1 MNTSKRKVLQ
11 QLAAAAAARVGARA
25 ETMMSRF
32 FRVNAY
38 ALREYSGWQRA
49 MCALVATT
57 MFIGPITVTVEQSR
71 DAAGTLGAGNRRMD
85 DDTWRR
91 VLDLASLRVRF
102 SMQIA
107 AAAPIT
113 DPTAPITFQP
123 AITQSTGAGG
133 GVPVVNITAPN
144 AAGISLNQYQ
154 RFNIDPVGL
163 ILNNSLMSG
172 TSLTG
177 GDVQANPNLNGRAA
191 SVIVNQVTSTGS
203 GYASL
208 LNGPLEV
215 FGAPATVIIANPNG
229 ITTRG
234 AGFTN
239 TIGVTLS
246 TGAPQF
252 LNGVGGTPTDY
263 ANAKAIGYNVTG
275 GHLQIEGNAGV
286 NGPGAGI
293 EGTVGTIDLIGE
305 TIGINAPLYAGTRIN
320 AIAGRQFVTPSAA
333 DATGT
338 TYGTT
343 SNGAINSAAAINAAN
358 GGANRSLAIDA
369 TAFGAMTAGQIQVIS
384 TAAGMGVRTDAQ
396 LAANAGDL
404 TLSANGDV
412 SIAGTAAQHQAT
424 VQGAG
429 NVSMTG
435 THIGVGGYTI
445 NANGDVTSAGAIQSG
460 GKLAVSAGGNVN
472 VANAQANSD
481 IAIAGGGA
489 NVTLGD
495 VQTGGTLSVAA
506 RGGAGGDVTL
516 NGAVLAT
523 GGTSLGA
530 SRDVRINNRLDSQTI
545 DVTAQR
551 NIGIAG
557 PVSATGHLTLI
568 AQGGDI
574 TSTDRVA
581 SGQRL
586 SLNAGHDVAAT
597 GALQANGDLSVRAG
611 NSASVGDIHAGG
623 AIDVSAQGTAGG
635 GDLAFNGE
643 TQVTGA
649 ARVASARDIT
659 VNGTLT
665 GGSTLALDAQ
675 RDVTVGA
682 RGTVQSA
689 GDLALT
695 ARTGSVT
702 SNGTL
707 TSASNLSVQGAQD
720 VALLGTTGAMADTTL
735 SAGRD
740 VTVGGTL
747 SGRGGVRIDAGRD
760 IALGGSTGFVKDVQA
775 QAGRNLSMTGSL
787 AATNVTLGSGQS
799 MTLHDVQ
806 SSAALQ
812 ANAQNGAL
820 TIDGTVTSLSTTQ
833 LKSGGD
839 TAVTGTL
846 QSTGRLDVASG
857 GGVAIAGQVNT
868 VSTGTFRAGNRF
880 SVDGTLQTTG
890 TLDIASGAD
899 ASIGGTVNAL
909 SDAMLASSGGATVN
923 GLLQSAGPLTLT
935 SGANTSIGGT
945 VLSTGDVTLKNAAG
959 SLTSTGTIQ
968 AGRDLLI
975 DAAHAV
981 DLGKQQTI
989 AQRDLTVRAG
999 GDLIANGTVMG
1010 QRNGVLNAGGTLG
1023 GAASIAFGQAAT
1035 LQSGGDTRLTG
1046 SLRGDTVQTQAGG
1059 SASLHDVQAAS
1070 SMSLAATQDLAT
1082 TGNLIGN
1089 ATTTLQAGRDLGVS
1103 GAVQSSQTLTL
1114 TAGRDVATTGAMR
1127 TDQDLHVHAGNNA
1140 AIGDVQ
1146 VGTALDVK
1154 SQGTAG
1160 DGDVTLNGNATVAG
1174 VTNVQAAR
1182 DIVVNGSLTGATQVA
1197 LSAQHDVGVN
1207 GSGAVRA
1214 IGDLAI
1220 TATTGSIASAGI
1232 LNGAGSLTANAA
1244 QDVALTGTTVFTG
1257 DAAVTAGRDVTVGG
1271 TLAGRGGARIDA
1283 GRDIAL
1289 GGSTGFLKD
1298 VQAQAG
1304 RNLSMTGSLA
1314 GMNVTLGSGQSM
1326 TLHDVQSSGALQA
1339 NAQSGTLTVDG
1350 TVTSLSTAQL
1360 QAGSDTT
1367 VTGALQSAGRLDLT
1381 SGGNLG
1387 IGGTVSA
1394 LSDAAV
1400 TSSGAATVNGLLQSA
1415 GPLTLTSGANT
1426 SIGGTVLSTGDV
1438 TLKNAAG
1445 SLTSTGTIQAGRDLL
1460 IDAAHAVDLGTLQT
1474 TAQRDITVL
1483 AGGDLIANG
1492 TVIGQRNGVLN
1503 AGGAIGGAAAIAFG
1517 QAATLQSGG
1526 DTRLTGSL
1534 RGDTVQMQA
1543 GGSASLHDVTA
1554 AATMS
1559 LSAAQDLATTG
1570 TVVAGSTA
1578 TLQAGGNL
1586 GVDGVMQ
1593 AVGDIALT
1601 ATNGS
1606 ISTSGPIAGNGAIGM
1621 QAGTDILLNGAVGA
1635 ARGMSL
1641 NAARDVSATQA
1652 LNVLAN
1658 DLRITAGNNIGV
1670 ADVQAGGALSVTAR
1684 NGDAAFNGTAAAL
1697 GETTVNA
1704 GRDVVV
1710 RGTLAGGGDG
1720 TSATHAPTSVQ
1731 AGRDVQVTGML
1742 AGGATLGVNAAR
1754 DVTIG
1759 NAGQVQAA
1767 GDMTLAAG
1775 AGSITSQG
1783 TLAAERTAALTAARD
1798 VSLTGKTSVGGDAA
1812 LTAGHDLTL
1821 GGSVVGKGGAVLN
1834 AGNDVTIGGSTV
1846 FTNDVAAK
1854 AGNDLAV
1861 TGALQGQAVSLS
1873 AARAIALKDVQSNA
1887 ALTVNAQGG
1896 ALTIDGTVNSLAGGT
1911 LNAAGDLTLNGALQT
1926 AGSLNAASSGNL
1938 AINGAVN
1945 ALADATLQS
1954 AADLNVNGTLHAG
1967 GPLAA
1972 SSNGTL
1978 SVGGTLDAATDATL
1992 SAARGLVV
2000 DGTVNAGRKL
2010 GMTSGGPTTL
2020 RGVVNAAASGAL
2032 RSDGDITVNGTLQA
2046 AGPLDVIGGGNT
2058 TVGGALVSSG
2068 DMTLRN
2074 AAGALTSTGTLQ
2086 SGGNLSADAAGT
2098 IDLGQGRTTAL
2109 GDLAVN
2115 AGRDLH
2121 ADGTVIAQ
2129 GRGTL
2134 TAGGA
2139 IGGAGALAFGGAATL
2154 QSGGDMLLTGSLRG
2168 DRVDVNAGGNA
2179 TLHDVNAGAAMTL
2192 ASAGNLSTTGAVTG
2206 NAAVLLRAGGD
2217 IDHSGVLQAIGN
2229 ATFDARGGH
2238 VASTGSIETNGALAV
2253 KAGTDIALGGKT
2265 ASALNT
2271 TLTAGR
2277 DIAIGGSLASGGA
2290 FDATAGGNAGIAG
2303 AVLAIGDTHVGAAND
2318 VDVTGKLEGH
2328 GAGVLAAGRDL
2339 TGAGTIAFA
2348 QAAMLD
2354 AGRDVVQGG
2363 LVQGHTVA
2371 ITAAG
2376 NARVTNVQADDTL
2389 SLRAN
2394 GTRTDTGFGNLTIN
2408 GTAAAGGRIDAVAA
2422 QDVSVSGKLQGAATV
2437 GIDAGRSAVIGGAVQ
2452 SGGAMTIAAHA
2463 GDLAATGGINSGA
2476 TLDVT
2481 TGRDLALGATT
2492 SAVGDMTLTAAR
2504 DLNTGSGLLIGDA
2517 NGTLR
2522 AGRDIVGAGTQSFL
2536 QGVFDAAA
2544 QRNAVSG
2551 GLVQARSVQLQGGND
2566 ASVNDVVSATT
2577 FDLKALGNAGGG
2589 DAVVRG
2595 TAQAAGAATATA
2607 AHDVRVTGTLSN
2619 GAAQTLS
2626 AGNDVVVSGTSK
2638 SAGDMK
2644 VAASGGSV
2652 QLNGTTTSGGALDVR
2667 AGVDARFDG
2676 TIAAAGMTTVQAGHD
2691 IGIGGSVAGQAGGTL
2706 TAARDIAGAGSV
2718 AFGQD
2723 ATLVASH
2730 DVALSGALQ
2739 GASVSVT
2746 GGNNAGLGSVQAVSG
2761 DLSVVANGLAGG
2773 GDVTLGGAGTALGA
2787 FSLQAARDVSVS
2799 HAINAGAATGIT
2811 AARNVALGDVNT
2823 AGDLNVTA
2831 SNGSAAA
2838 ANVTARGNLNVTAG
2852 QAIALSGQTVSGG
2865 NATLASGG
2873 DMTLVGS
2880 IAAQNAGKLTAG
2892 GSIDAASIAF
2902 GKQATVSAANNIAV
2916 KGGVTTDGDLAMTAG
2931 NDLAIGSAQTG
2942 GAIDLRAQG
2951 HNGAGDVI
2959 VNGGLISGQATTIAA
2974 ARDVGIAGSVGSGAS
2989 LTAGA
2994 GRNLG
2999 IAGAIRSNADTSLSA
3014 TNGNLVVGGDF
3025 VSVGNFGARAG
3036 GSLALLTGGLSNGD
3050 TTLTS
3055 GGAMTLGGALFG
3067 LGGASLDA
3075 GGAITGGSALTFG
3088 KDIGVTSGGGVA
3100 LGAIQSAGKFTA
3112 TSTGDLSLG
3121 ATTAVGGVSAT
3132 SQAGSVAVNGALQS
3146 GGNVQIQAANNVQ
3159 VTGALSSMG
3168 TVNVNGVNGNVTLA
3182 GVSSNGDAT
3191 LHAGQDLTLGG
3202 SSVVAGQ
3209 LGLSGGNVTLNGSV
3223 VGSKNVTVSAQGT
3236 VDAGNATI
3244 VASQNLQVSGAN
3256 VTLGDATVGGALTA
3270 QASNQLTL
3278 AGGHAVNVVGNATLT
3293 SQNGMYNAAHVLAG
3307 SLNVSAP
3314 NLTNAPGATL
3324 ASIGA
3329 TTINA
3334 SNFTNAGLVNGTTTN
3349 VTVGGGLTN
3358 VGGSLMAVDALG
3370 INAGS
3375 LNNQNGIVFAG
3386 NPSVGTGATG
3396 DVSLTING
3404 GDGTFYNA
3412 GGQLLAQRNMGI
3424 NVANMTFDPL
3434 QGTISQGGNLSVTAG
3449 YVNIGGTWNYGGQ
3462 SVALTG
3468 LNGIANYGTMTGTA
3482 ALTLSSGGGTFENH
3496 GQVSGRD
3503 VTFNGT
3509 LNNAAGAVMHAD
3521 NALTLNGNT
3530 TNRGT
3535 VEAGS
3540 VLNVSGWNYDN
3551 QGATTQSRGD
3561 ANFNLGGSLF
3571 NTGGSLFAGRNIGIS
3586 AAQVIND
3593 QTAPQGAVTTTTQV
3607 SDPALLMSGS
3617 VGTVTA
3623 GYEKIS
3629 GHEQTVSAAYVTSS
3643 ATLGGLLAP
3652 TGSTTNSGLLSASNP
3667 VATSG
3672 TVTFNQYRIVT
3683 GTNDHG
3689 TSQNSNY
3696 WFVGTGPAAGAL
3708 QSATFTLPTVYQ
3720 TTTNQQAGTS
3730 GVISAGGS
3738 ISLTAGPLSNKGG
3751 QIAAQGDI
3759 ALNVQSLSNGA
3770 VAPTMTVNSSTYVDQ
3785 AQYANFLAQ
3794 LAALGSIG
3802 VKGTGNPTGAF
3813 NCDGG
3818 NYCQVGSPY
3827 LPTTFQINRGAAA
3840 PTATG
3845 TVTFTTPTGMI
3856 AAGSNL
3862 TIGGGNLT
3870 NQGLLYAGNNVGI
3883 TSGTLT
3889 NQGGNQQNYASQVGC
3904 ASGVP
3909 NAACGNAGQPRGNNP
3924 TTTTFGYSQND
3935 ATIYA
3940 GHDLVI
3946 AAGQINNTYG
3956 NLLAGHDI
3964 VVGGVGTTASST
3976 TPAQSLNNTSG
3987 NIVAGN
3993 NITLNVSGA
4002 ITNNLPP
4009 PVPVHE
4015 NYGKKEQYSGCMTAG
4030 GYKESYCEGYVDQQS
4045 GSSSVISAG
4054 NNLQV
4059 NAGSL
4064 TNIGSLIAAG
4074 NNATIAV
4081 AGPVVNEAQVLN
4093 AYWHSHWVQETGMF
4107 SSDKRHD
4114 IWACGT
4120 PEQCQAL
4127 YGSAY
4132 TSTGGTIDPPTPV
4145 GNIAA
4150 TIQAPNLSISSG
4162 GQIQNVGNVIGTSVS
4177 LSGQKLINGIK
4188 TPNTYTPQVGSPE
4201 RVITLSPVTLPG
4213 LNLSIP
4219 RAVGTGTLPTP
4230 VAGKASYVN
4239 ESLGASGLLGAQ
4251 DLLNNL
4257 PPNLQPSS
4265 TLFYFNPQE
4274 EDLLL
4279 QQAAL
4284 QQTGKSSFVDGLS
4297 YDSKH
4302 NMSVTEQEKEYLYGN
4317 ALDYSKSHGLQLGAA
4332 LTQEQI
4338 NTLDKPM
4345 LWYVEQTVPDP
4356 TCHATGTAS
4365 CPTITALM
4373 PQVYLPQDTQAL
4385 SAGGNISG
4393 HDVTLKFNQDGNG
4406 SILNTGSITA
4416 SGTLSVDTHTLTN
4429 QANQVNVGEIW
4440 QKVDG
4445 GYLNTTGTVVQ
4456 PGGFMSAAN
4465 MELNVQALNQIGG
4478 ALQKLNADGTVD
4490 AVSTQAM
4497 LASLQWQLGG
4507 DFVQQTLTDHLHS
4520 DFVKEGGAF
4529 GMVQLGALV
4538 AAIAI
4543 SLVTY
4548 GAASA
4553 AIGATLGEAGG
4564 TFAAATAATTT
4575 VEGIALPAVSAGL
4588 GNMVLSAGIA
4598 GIASSVGSQLVG
4610 TGSVKWGSAFEA
4622 GAIAAVTAGL
4632 TNGIT
4637 YDANAGLGFTTQ
4649 PLVQGGTTSSLASLS
4664 GVNPAIGN
4672 TANQA
4677 TTSAASTLAT
4687 RGLAM
4692 LAEAGISAGVRTAI
4706 EGGSFGS
4713 ALKSGMVSEL
4723 AAAGAFA
4730 IGDQADPLTLQN
4742 IVEHA
4747 ALGCAAGAVGGTGCG
4762 SGAIGGGVSAI
4773 VSPWLTY
4780 GASKTG
4786 ASDDVQNAIVASFAT
4801 FAGGAVA
4808 GALGGDISSG
4818 ALAAQNEALNNT
4830 LQHKELAL
4838 EAIGKVLSRNH
4849 SLAAKYSP
4857 ETLLKAAENVY
4868 GAGGGKDGMN
4878 VWSSEADARAAT
4890 AQRGTTYY
4898 RDASGRYI
4906 ERWNV
4911 PDDAEYQARLI
4922 IDNAAHMYGARYASL
4937 SADNFGQLMSSY
4949 VKTIGVDPS
4958 NFQGV
4963 GEAAAMGLGAFGSV
4977 VKRDGAVVAGSKGAA
4992 TDITGSAQSLYDQLP
5007 KRLQTKTVATDGET
5021 DTISGYGTYLPDGY
5035 KFVDPAKVAQ
5045 RADEIGHELR
5055 AAGAMD
5061 QGVPGQ
5067 YSASHAEKQVIVNN
5081 PGAAQVDVSRP
5092 MCTDCQAFYKAEAA
5106 AQNRPLVVSDPNATR
5121 IFLPNGNVMV
5131 NPRK

>member
-11 QLAAAAAARVGARA
+11 QLAAAAAARVGARERA
-25 ETMMSRF
+25 EALMSRF
-32 FRVNAY
+32 FRVNAF
-38 ALREYSGWQRA
+38 ALREYSWWQRV

-71 DAAGTLGAGNRRMD
+71 DAAGMLGAGNRRLD
-85 DDTWRR
+85 DETWQQL
-91 VLDLASLRVRF
+91 LDIASLRVRL
-102 SMQIA
+102 SMQLA

-203 GYASL
+203 AYASL

-234 AGFTN
+234 TGFTN

-252 LNGVGGTPTDY
+252 LSGVGGVPTDY

-305 TIGINAPLYAGTRIN
+305 TIGINAPLYAGMRIN
-320 AIAGRQFVTPSAA
+320 TIAGRQFVTPSTS
-333 DATGT
+333 DGTGT
-338 TYGTT
+338 TYGTA

-404 TLSANGDV
+404 LLSSNGDV

-424 VQGAG
+424 VQSAG

-435 THIGVGGYTI
+435 THIGVGGYAI

-481 IAIAGGGA
+481 IAITGGA
-489 NVTLGD
+489 NVVLGD
-495 VQTGGTLSVAA
+495 VQTGGTLAA
-506 RGGAGGDVTL
+506 AALGGDATL

-523 GGTSLGA
+523 GGTTLRA
-530 SRDVRINNRLDSQTI
+530 SRDVQVNNHLDSQTI
-545 DVTAQR
+545 DLTAQR
-551 NIGIAG
+551 SIGLTG
-557 PVSATGHLTLI
+557 PVSATGDMTLT

-581 SGQRL
+581 SGGRL
-586 SLNAGHDVAAT
+586 SLSAGHDVAT
-597 GALQANGDLSVRAG
+597 SGVLQANGDLSVHAG
-611 NSASVGDIHAGG
+611 NSASVADIHAGG

-635 GDLAFNGE
+635 GDLAFNGN
-643 TQVTGA
+643 TQVAGA
-649 ARVASARDIT
+649 TRVASARDIT

-682 RGTVQSA
+682 HGTVQST

-720 VALLGTTGAMADTTL
+720 VALLGTTGVIADTTL
-735 SAGRD
+735 NAGRD

-747 SGRGGVRIDAGRD
+747 SGHGGARIDAGRD

-787 AATNVTLGSGQS
+787 AATNVMLGSGLS

-806 SSAALQ
+806 SSSALQ

-839 TAVTGTL
+839 TAVTGKL
-846 QSTGRLDVASG
+846 QSTSRLDVASG
-857 GGVAIAGQVNT
+857 GGLAIAGQVNAL
-868 VSTGTFRAGNRF
+868 STGTFRAGNRF
-880 SVDGTLQTTG
+880 SVDGTLQATG
-890 TLDIASGAD
+890 ALDIASGAD
-899 ASIGGTVNAL
+899 LSIGGTVNAL
-909 SDAMLASSGGATVN
+909 ADAVLASSGGATVN
-923 GLLQSAGPLTLT
+923 GLLQSAGPLKLT

-945 VLSTGDVTLKNAAG
+945 VLSTGDATLTNAAG
-959 SLTSTGTIQ
+959 ALTSTGMIQ

-975 DAAHAV
+975 DAAQAV
-981 DLGKQQTI
+981 DLGKQQTT
-989 AQRDLTVRAG
+989 AQRDLTVHAG
-999 GDLIANGTVMG
+999 GDLTANGTVIG
-1010 QRNGVLNAGGTLG
+1010 QRNGTLNAGGTLG
-1023 GAASIAFGQAAT
+1023 GAAAIAFGQSAT

-1059 SASLHDVQAAS
+1059 SASLHDVQSVSA
-1070 SMSLAATQDLAT
+1070 MSLSATQDLAT
-1082 TGNLIGN
+1082 TGSVIGN
-1089 ATTTLQAGRDLGVS
+1089 ATTTLSAGRDVAVS
-1103 GAVQSSQTLTL
+1103 GTIQSSQTLTL
-1114 TAGRDVATTGAMR
+1114 TAGRDIATTGALR

-1140 AIGDVQ
+1140 TIGDLQ
-1146 VGTALDVK
+1146 AGSLLDVK
-1154 SQGTAG
+1154 SNGTAG
-1160 DGDVTLNGNATVAG
+1160 GGDAMLNGNAIVAG
-1174 VTNVQAAR
+1174 GTNVQAAR

-1197 LSAQHDVGVN
+1197 LSAQRDVGVS

-1220 TATTGSIASAGI
+1220 TAATGSIRSAGT
-1232 LNGAGSLTANAA
+1232 LNGAGALTANAA
-1244 QDVALTGTTVFTG
+1244 QDVALTGATLFTG
-1257 DAAVTAGRDVTVGG
+1257 DAAVKAGRDVTVGG

-1289 GGSTGFLKD
+1289 DGSTGFLKD

-1314 GMNVTLGSGQSM
+1314 GTNVTLGSVQSM

-1339 NAQSGTLTVDG
+1339 NAQNGTLTVDG
-1350 TVTSLSTAQL
+1350 TVTSLSTAL
-1360 QAGSDTT
+1360 LDSGSDATI
-1367 VTGALQSAGRLDLT
+1367 TGTLQSAGRLDLT
-1381 SGGNLG
+1381 SGGTLG

-1394 LSDAAV
+1394 LSDAIV

-1438 TLKNAAG
+1438 TLTNAAG
-1445 SLTSTGTIQAGRDLL
+1445 SLTSTGAIQAGRDLL
-1460 IDAAHAVDLGTLQT
+1460 IDAAHAIDLGTQQT
-1474 TAQRDITVL
+1474 TAQRDLTVR
-1483 AGGDLIANG
+1483 AGGDLTANG
-1492 TVIGQRNGVLN
+1492 TVIGQRNGALS
-1503 AGGAIGGAAAIAFG
+1503 AGGALGGAAAIAFG

-1526 DTRLTGSL
+1526 DMRLTGSL
-1534 RGDTVQMQA
+1534 RGDTVQTQA

-1559 LSAAQDLATTG
+1559 LAATQDFATTG
-1570 TVVAGSTA
+1570 NVVAGSTA

-1586 GVDGVMQ
+1586 GVGGAMQ

-1601 ATNGS
+1601 ATGGS
-1606 ISTSGPIAGNGAIGM
+1606 ISTSAPIAGNGAITM
-1621 QAGTDILLNGAVGA
+1621 QAGADILLNGTVGA

-1641 NAARDVSATQA
+1641 TAARDVSATQG

-1658 DLRITAGNNIGV
+1658 DLRISAGNNAGV

-1684 NGDAAFNGTAAAL
+1684 NGDATFNGTAAAI
-1697 GETTVNA
+1697 GQTTVNA

-1710 RGTLAGGGDG
+1710 RGALAGGGDG

-1742 AGGATLGVNAAR
+1742 AGGATLDVNAAR
-1754 DVTIG
+1754 DVTVG

-1767 GDMTLAAG
+1767 GDMTLAAA
-1775 AGSITSQG
+1775 AGSVTSQG
-1783 TLAAERTAALTAARD
+1783 TLAAERNAALTAAKD
-1798 VSLTGKTSVGGDAA
+1798 VSLTGRTSVGGDAS
-1812 LTAGHDLTL
+1812 LSAGHDLTL
-1821 GGSVVGKGGAVLN
+1821 GGSVVGKGAAVLN
-1834 AGNDVTIGGSTV
+1834 AGNDVAIGGSTV
-1846 FTNDVAAK
+1846 FANDVTAK
-1854 AGNDLAV
+1854 AGNDLTV

-1873 AARAIALKDVQSNA
+1873 AARAVALKDVQSNA
-1887 ALTVNAQGG
+1887 ALTVNAKGG
-1896 ALTIDGTVNSLAGGT
+1896 ALTIDGTVNSLAGGM
-1911 LNAAGDLTLNGALQT
+1911 LNAAGDLTVNGALQT
-1926 AGSLNAASSGNL
+1926 AGSLNAASGGNL

-1945 ALADATLQS
+1945 ALADATLHS
-1954 AADLNVNGTLHAG
+1954 AADLNVNGTLHAS
-1967 GPLAA
+1967 GPLVAT
-1972 SSNGTL
+1972 SNGAL
-1978 SVGGTLDAATDATL
+1978 SVGGKLDAATDVIL
-1992 SAARGLVV
+1992 SAARSLAV

-2010 GMTSGGPTTL
+2010 DMTSGGPTTL
-2020 RGVVNAAASGAL
+2020 RGIVNAAGAGTL

-2074 AAGALTSTGTLQ
+2074 AAGSLTSTGTLQ
-2086 SGGNLSADAAGT
+2086 SGGNLSAGAAGT

-2109 GDLAVN
+2109 GDLTAN
-2115 AGRDLH
+2115 AGRDLR

-2139 IGGAGALAFGGAATL
+2139 IGGAGALSFGGAAAL
-2154 QSGGDMLLTGSLRG
+2154 QSGGDTLLSGSLRG
-2168 DRVDVNAGGNA
+2168 DKVDV
-2179 TLHDVNAGAAMTL
+2179 T
-2192 ASAGNLSTTGAVTG
+2192 
-2206 NAAVLLRAGGD
+2206 AGGD

-2238 VASTGSIETNGALAV
+2238 VASTGSIATNGALAV
-2253 KAGTDIALGGKT
+2253 NAGTDIVLGGTT

-2271 TLTAGR
+2271 TLKAGR
-2277 DIAIGGSLASGGA
+2277 DIAIGGALTSGGA
-2290 FDATAGGNAGIAG
+2290 FDATAGANARIAG
-2303 AVLAIGDTHVGAAND
+2303 AVLAIGDAHVGAAND
-2318 VDVTGKLEGH
+2318 IDVSGKLEGH
-2328 GAGVLAAGRDL
+2328 GAGTLGAGRDL

-2348 QAAMLD
+2348 QAATLD
-2354 AGRDVVQGG
+2354 AGRNVVQGG
-2363 LVQGHTVA
+2363 MVQGHTVA
-2371 ITAAG
+2371 VTAAG
-2376 NARVTNVQADDTL
+2376 NASVTNVQADESL

-2394 GTRTDTGFGNLTIN
+2394 GTRTDTGPGNLTIN

-2422 QDVSVSGKLQGAATV
+2422 QDVSVPGKLQGATTV
-2437 GIDAGRSAVIGGAVQ
+2437 GIDAGRHAVIGGAVQ

-2481 TGRDLALGATT
+2481 TGRDLLLGPTT

-2536 QGVFDAAA
+2536 NGGFDAAA

-2566 ASVNDVVSATT
+2566 ASVNDVVSSTT

-2595 TAQAAGAATATA
+2595 TAQVAGAATVTA
-2607 AHDVRVTGTLSN
+2607 AHDVQVTGTLAN
-2619 GAAQTLS
+2619 GAAQALS
-2626 AGNDVVVSGTSK
+2626 AGNDVVVSGTSQ

-2652 QLNGTTTSGGALDVR
+2652 RLNGTTTSGGALDVR
-2667 AGVDARFDG
+2667 AGVDARLDG
-2676 TIAAAGMTTVQAGHD
+2676 TIAATGMTTVQAGRD

-2706 TAARDIAGAGSV
+2706 TAARDIAGAGSL
-2718 AFGQD
+2718 AFGQA
-2723 ATLVASH
+2723 ATLAASH

-2799 HAINAGAATGIT
+2799 HAINAGAMTGIT
-2811 AARNVALGDVNT
+2811 AARNVTLGDVNT
-2823 AGDLNVTA
+2823 AGDLTITA
-2831 SNGSAAA
+2831 SNGNAAA
-2838 ANVTARGNLNVTAG
+2838 ANLTARGNLNVTAG
-2852 QAIALSGQTVSGG
+2852 QAITVSGQTVSGG

-2873 DMTLVGS
+2873 DVTLTGS
-2880 IAAQNAGKLTAG
+2880 IAAQQAGKLTAG

-2902 GKQATVSAANNIAV
+2902 GKQATVSAANGIVV

-2931 NDLAIGSAQTG
+2931 NDLAIGSAQAG

-2959 VNGGLISGQATTIAA
+2959 VNGGLASGTATTIAA
-2974 ARDVGIAGSVGSGAS
+2974 AHDVAIAGSVGSGAS
-2989 LTAGA
+2989 LTVGA

-2999 IAGAIRSNADTSLSA
+2999 ITGAIRSNADTSLTA
-3014 TNGNLVVGGDF
+3014 TSGNLTVGGDF
-3025 VSVGNFGARAG
+3025 VAVGNFGARAG
-3036 GSLALLTGGLSNGD
+3036 GTLALLTGGLANGD

-3055 GGAMTLGGALFG
+3055 GGAMTLGGGLFG
-3067 LGGASLDA
+3067 LGAANLNA

-3088 KDIGVTSGGGVA
+3088 KDIGVTSGAGVT
-3100 LGAIQSAGKFTA
+3100 LGAIQGAGKFTA
-3112 TSTGDLSLG
+3112 TSNGDLSLG
-3121 ATTAVGGVSAT
+3121 AMTAVGGVTAT
-3132 SQAGSVAVNGALQS
+3132 SQTGSVAVNGALQS
-3146 GGNVQIQAANNVQ
+3146 GGNVQIQAANNAQ
-3159 VTGALSSMG
+3159 VSGAVSSMG

-3191 LHAGQDLTLGG
+3191 LHAGQNFTLGG

-3209 LGLSGGNVTLNGSV
+3209 LGVSGGNVTLNGTV
-3223 VGSKNVTVSAQGT
+3223 TGSKNVTVSGQGT
-3236 VDAGNATI
+3236 VDAGNASI
-3244 VASQNLQVSGAN
+3244 VASQDLKVSGAN
-3256 VTLGDATVGGALTA
+3256 VTLGNVTVGGGLNA

-3278 AGGHAVNVVGNATLT
+3278 AGGHAVNVVGNAALT
-3293 SQNGMYNAAHVLAG
+3293 SQNGLNNAAHVLAG

-3314 NLTNAPGATL
+3314 NLTNAAGASL

-3358 VGGSLMAVDALG
+3358 VGGSLMAVDALS
-3370 INAGS
+3370 INTGS
-3375 LNNQNGIVFAG
+3375 LNNQNGVIFAG

-3396 DVSLTING
+3396 DVSLTVNG
-3404 GDGTFYNA
+3404 GNGAFNNA

-3424 NVANMTFDPL
+3424 NVTNMTFDPL

-3468 LNGIANYGTMTGTA
+3468 VNGIANYGTMTGTA

-3535 VEAGS
+3535 VEAGN
-3540 VLNVSGWNYDN
+3540 VLNVNGWNYDN

-3561 ANFNLGGSLF
+3561 VVFRLGGTLQ
-3571 NTGGSLFAGRNIGIS
+3571 NTGGSIFAGRNVDIS
-3586 AAQVIND
+3586 AGAVVND
-3593 QTAPQGAVTTTTQV
+3593 QTAPGAAVTTTREIVDPDLLWSGAVGTQREWYLYRIPGPGDSGANYAPTSRV
-3607 SDPALLMSGS
+3607 SNATLGDLLAPNGISPATAREKCVGAFRCSIVGTQPVAGSGS
-3617 VGTVTA
+3617 VTFGQYNAFVSNSSSGNNVTA
-3623 GYEKIS
+3623 PKWAIETGA
-3629 GHEQTVSAAYVTSS
+3629 GPSS
-3643 ATLGGLLAP
+3643 A
-3652 TGSTTNSGLLSASNP
+3652 
-3667 VATSG
+3667 VKQ
-3672 TVTFNQYRIVT
+3672 TF
-3683 GTNDHG
+3683 
-3689 TSQNSNY
+3689 
-3696 WFVGTGPAAGAL
+3696 A
-3708 QSATFTLPTVYQ
+3708 LPTIHETI
-3720 TTTNQQAGTS
+3720 TTQQAGTS
-3730 GVISAGGS
+3730 GVISAGDS
-3738 ISLTAGPLSNKGG
+3738 ISLSAGALSNRGG
-3751 QIAAQGDI
+3751 QIAAQGNVS
-3759 ALNVQSLSNGA
+3759 LNVQSLSNGA
-3770 VAPTMTVNSSTYVDQ
+3770 VAPTLVSQAVRQVDQ
-3785 AQYANFLAQ
+3785 AQYTAFLTQ
-3794 LAALGSIG
+3794 LNELGKTSGSQFPWFGGPGSNLGGIF
-3802 VKGTGNPTGAF
+3802 VKGSGSPADLLPVTTFTINVNSAAPSSTGA
-3813 NCDGG
+3813 
-3818 NYCQVGSPY
+3818 VS
-3827 LPTTFQINRGAAA
+3827 TS
-3840 PTATG
+3840 
-3845 TVTFTTPTGMI
+3845 TPTGMI
-3856 AAGSNL
+3856 AAGRDL
-3862 TIGGGNLT
+3862 VVAGGNLV
-3870 NQGLLYAGNNVGI
+3870 NSGLLYAGQNVRVNAQNL
-3883 TSGTLT
+3883 S
-3889 NQGGNQQNYASQVGC
+3889 NQGGNQQNYSSQVGC

-3909 NAACGNAGQPRGNNP
+3909 NSACGNAGQPRGNNP
-3924 TTTTFGYSQND
+3924 TTTTFGYHQND

-3964 VVGGVGTTASST
+3964 VIGGVGSTAGAT

-3993 NITLNVSGA
+3993 DIKLNVSGA

-4015 NYGKKEQYSGCMTAG
+4015 NYGKQEKYSGCMTAG

-4054 NNLQV
+4054 NNLQI

-4120 PEQCQAL
+4120 PEQCKAL

-4132 TSTGGTIDPPTPV
+4132 TKTGGAIDPPTPV

-4150 TIQAPNLSISSG
+4150 TIQAPNLSISSN
-4162 GQIQNVGNVIGTSVS
+4162 GQIQNVGNVLGTSVS
-4177 LSGQKLINGIK
+4177 LSGQKLINGI
-4188 TPNTYTPQVGSPE
+4188 TTANTYTPRVNAPSQVIS
-4201 RVITLSPVTLPG
+4201 LSPVDLPG

-4219 RAVGTGTLPTP
+4219 RAVGMGALPTP
-4230 VAGKASYVN
+4230 VAGKASYVDA
-4239 ESLGASGLLGAQ
+4239 SLGGSALGSRGPQ

-4257 PPNLQPSS
+4257 PPSLQPSS
-4265 TLFYFNPQE
+4265 TLFYYNPQE

-4284 QQTGKSSFVDGLS
+4284 KQTGKSSFVDGLT
-4297 YDSKH
+4297 YDSK
-4302 NMSVTEQEKEYLYGN
+4302 NNVSVTTQEKEYLYQN
-4317 ALDYSKSHGLQLGAA
+4317 ALDYSKTHGLQLGAA
-4332 LTQEQI
+4332 LTQTQV
-4338 NTLDKPM
+4338 NALDKPM

-4356 TCHATGTAS
+4356 TCYATGTAT

-4373 PQVYLPQDTQAL
+4373 PQVYLPQDTTAM

-4393 HDVTLKFNQDGNG
+4393 RDVTLKFNQDGNG

-4440 QKVDG
+4440 QKVEG

-4465 MELNVQALNQIGG
+4465 MDLNVQALNQIGG

-4490 AVSTQAM
+4490 AAATQAM

-4507 DFVQQTLTDHLHS
+4507 DFAQQALSDHLHS
-4520 DFVKEGGAF
+4520 DFVKQGGF
-4529 GMVQLGALV
+4529 GPEQLFSMAAGVALSAMGMPVIGAMMSTALNQALNDQGFNLGGILKAGAV
-4538 AAIAI
+4538 AYATQALTQGLGLNTVSMSSLGDGIVAGTATLDQITQAAIEI
-4543 SLVTY
+4543 VGRGLV
-4548 GAASA
+4548 SA
-4553 AIGATLGEAGG
+4553 TVN
-4564 TFAAATAATTT
+4564 TAA
-4575 VEGIALPAVSAGL
+4575 
-4588 GNMVLSAGIA
+4588 
-4598 GIASSVGSQLVG
+4598 
-4610 TGSVKWGSAFEA
+4610 
-4622 GAIAAVTAGL
+4622 
-4632 TNGIT
+4632 
-4637 YDANAGLGFTTQ
+4637 Y
-4649 PLVQGGTTSSLASLS
+4649 
-4664 GVNPAIGN
+4664 
-4672 TANQA
+4672 
-4677 TTSAASTLAT
+4677 
-4687 RGLAM
+4687 
-4692 LAEAGISAGVRTAI
+4692 
-4706 EGGSFGS
+4706 GGSFGEVLRGS
-4713 ALKSGMVSEL
+4713 VVSDL
-4723 AAAGAFA
+4723 AAMGAGAVGQLDSNGFFGS
-4730 IGDQADPLTLQN
+4730 GDGFKLGYVVA
-4742 IVEHA
+4742 HA
-4747 ALGCAAGAVGGTGCG
+4747 ALGCAGSAAGGTGCAAG
-4762 SGAIGGGVSAI
+4762 ALGGALSAGLNPIIDASGNIPAPLLTGIETLVSA
-4773 VSPWLTY
+4773 T
-4780 GASKTG
+4780 
-4786 ASDDVQNAIVASFAT
+4786 
-4801 FAGGAVA
+4801 VA
-4808 GALGGDISSG
+4808 GALGFNVQG
-4818 ALAAQNEALNNT
+4818 AVSAAQNETQNNWLSHKPASVMALSEQQLLDKAIVDCGKLISDECKT
-4830 LQHKELAL
+4830 KIELLAL
-4838 EAIGKVLSRNH
+4838 SQKRDAWLASACAGGSGSPDCKAAFAAALAGGNDVKFVNGTAYAFDPNAPGIKAIDSPYQQLYAGSFDGRLAVNLLDGLQNAPIDLPIIASIKGIGKLFGIGAKTETTASSSGWKVFNGIEINPILPPPVAGWDYSPNMLKGKTENQIWAHWTGYQGEINLANKVAGLPNESVLLWGDAIGTNGNDIISVNRATGQVSLWDSKYASAVGSLKSSPTFTPGSNRLS
-4849 SLAAKYSP
+4849 SAI
-4857 ETLLKAAENVY
+4857 
-4868 GAGGGKDGMN
+4868 D
-4878 VWSSEADARAAT
+4878 
-4890 AQRGTTYY
+4890 
-4898 RDASGRYI
+4898 
-4906 ERWNV
+4906 
-4911 PDDAEYQARLI
+4911 QARLVVE
-4922 IDNAAHMYGARYASL
+4922 N
-4937 SADNFGQLMSSY
+4937 SA
-4949 VKTIGVDPS
+4949 
-4958 NFQGV
+4958 
-4963 GEAAAMGLGAFGSV
+4963 
-4977 VKRDGAVVAGSKGAA
+4977 
-4992 TDITGSAQSLYDQLP
+4992 
-5007 KRLQTKTVATDGET
+5007 
-5021 DTISGYGTYLPDGY
+5021 LPDSVKATALGNINRGNFVTNTVGSGGY
-5035 KFVDPAKVAQ
+5035 KNSV
-5045 RADEIGHELR
+5045 
-5055 AAGAMD
+5055 
-5061 QGVPGQ
+5061 
-5067 YSASHAEKQVIVNN
+5067 QV
-5081 PGAAQVDVSRP
+5081 RF
-5092 MCTDCQAFYKAEAA
+5092 C
-5106 AQNRPLVVSDPNATR
+5106 
-5121 IFLPNGNVMV
+5121 NGS
-5131 NPRK
+5131 PC

>member
-1 MNTSKRKVLQ
+1 MNTSRRKVLQ
-11 QLAAAAAARVGARA
+11 QLAAAAATRVGARERA
-25 ETMMSRF
+25 EALMSRF
-32 FRVNAY
+32 FRTHAY
-38 ALREYSGWQRA
+38 ALREYRWWQRA

-71 DAAGTLGAGNRRMD
+71 DAAGMLGAGNRRLD
-85 DDTWRR
+85 DETWQQL
-91 VLDLASLRVRF
+91 LDIASLRVRL
-102 SMQIA
+102 SMQLA

-113 DPTAPITFQP
+113 DPTAPISFQP

-177 GDVQANPNLNGRAA
+177 GNVQANPNLNGRAA

-203 GYASL
+203 AYASL

-234 AGFTN
+234 TGFTN

-252 LNGVGGTPTDY
+252 LNGVGGAPTDY

-305 TIGINAPLYAGTRIN
+305 TIGINAPLYAGMRIN
-320 AIAGRQFVTPSAA
+320 TIAGRQFVTPSAA

-338 TYGTT
+338 TYGTA

-358 GGANRSLAIDA
+358 GGTNRSLAIDA

-404 TLSANGDV
+404 LLSSNGDV

-424 VQGAG
+424 VQSAG

-435 THIGVGGYTI
+435 THIGVGGYAI

-472 VANAQANSD
+472 VANAQADSD
-481 IAIAGGGA
+481 IAITGGA
-489 NVTLGD
+489 NVALGD
-495 VQTGGTLSVAA
+495 VQTGGTLATTA
-506 RGGAGGDVTL
+506 LGGDVAL

-523 GGTSLGA
+523 GGTTLRA
-530 SRDVRINNRLDSQTI
+530 ARDVQVNNHLDSQTI

-551 NIGIAG
+551 SIGVAG
-557 PVSATGHLTLI
+557 PVSATGNVTLT

-574 TSTDRVA
+574 TSTDRIA
-581 SGQRL
+581 SGGRL
-586 SLNAGHDVAAT
+586 SLNAGHDVAAS

-611 NSASVGDIHAGG
+611 NNASVGDIHAGG
-623 AIDVSAQGTAGG
+623 AIDVSAQGAAGG
-635 GDLAFNGE
+635 GDLSFNGN
-643 TQVTGA
+643 TQVAGA
-649 ARVASARDIT
+649 TRVASARDIT

-682 RGTVQSA
+682 HGTVQSA

-720 VALLGTTGAMADTTL
+720 VALLGTTGAIADTTL

-747 SGRGGVRIDAGRD
+747 SGHGGARIDAGRD

-806 SSAALQ
+806 STAALQ

-820 TIDGTVTSLSTTQ
+820 TVDGTVTSLSTTQ

-839 TAVTGTL
+839 TSVTGKL
-846 QSTGRLDVASG
+846 QSTDRLAVASG
-857 GGVAIAGQVNT
+857 GSLAIAGQVNAL
-868 VSTGTFRAGNRF
+868 STGTFRAGNRF

-890 TLDIASGAD
+890 ALDIASGAD
-899 ASIGGTVNAL
+899 LSIGGTVNAL
-909 SDAMLASSGGATVN
+909 ADAVLASSGGATVN
-923 GLLQSAGPLTLT
+923 GLLQSAGPLKLTSGADLSIGGTVLSTGDATLTNATGSLTSTGAIQAGRDLLIDAAQSVDLGKQQTTAQRDLTVRAGGDLTANGTVIGQRNGTLNAGGTLGGAAAIAFGQAATLQSGGDARLTGSLRGDTVQTQAGGSASLHDVQAVSAMSLSAAQDLATTGSVIGNATTTLNAGRDVAVSGTVQSSQTLTLTAGRDVATTGALRTDQDLHVHAGNNATIGDLQAGSLLDVKSNGTAGGGDVTLNGNATVAGGTNVQAARDIVVNGSLTGATQVALSAQRNVGVNGSGAVRAIGDLAVTAATGSITSAGTLNGAGALTANAAQDVALTGATLFTGDAAVTAGRDVTVGGTLAGRGGVRIDAGRDIALGGSTGFLKDVQAQAGRNLSMTGSLAGTNVTLGSGQSMTLHDVQSSAALQAIAQNGTLTVDGTVTSLSTAQLKSGSGTTVTGTLQSAGRLDLTSGGNLGIGGTVSVLSDAIVTSSGAATVNGVLQSAGPLTLT

-945 VLSTGDVTLKNAAG
+945 VLSTGDVTLTNAAG
-959 SLTSTGTIQ
+959 SLTSTGAIQ

-975 DAAHAV
+975 DAAHAI
-981 DLGKQQTI
+981 DLGTQQTT

-999 GDLIANGTVMG
+999 GDLTANGTVIG
-1010 QRNGVLNAGGTLG
+1010 QRNGTLNAGGTLG
-1023 GAASIAFGQAAT
+1023 GAAAIAFGQAAT

-1059 SASLHDVQAAS
+1059 SASLHDVTAAAT
-1070 SMSLAATQDLAT
+1070 MSLTATQDLAT
-1082 TGNLIGN
+1082 TGN
-1089 ATTTLQAGRDLGVS
+1089 
-1103 GAVQSSQTLTL
+1103 
-1114 TAGRDVATTGAMR
+1114 
-1127 TDQDLHVHAGNNA
+1127 
-1140 AIGDVQ
+1140 
-1146 VGTALDVK
+1146 
-1154 SQGTAG
+1154 
-1160 DGDVTLNGNATVAG
+1160 
-1174 VTNVQAAR
+1174 
-1182 DIVVNGSLTGATQVA
+1182 
-1197 LSAQHDVGVN
+1197 
-1207 GSGAVRA
+1207 
-1214 IGDLAI
+1214 
-1220 TATTGSIASAGI
+1220 
-1232 LNGAGSLTANAA
+1232 
-1244 QDVALTGTTVFTG
+1244 
-1257 DAAVTAGRDVTVGG
+1257 
-1271 TLAGRGGARIDA
+1271 
-1283 GRDIAL
+1283 
-1289 GGSTGFLKD
+1289 
-1298 VQAQAG
+1298 
-1304 RNLSMTGSLA
+1304 
-1314 GMNVTLGSGQSM
+1314 
-1326 TLHDVQSSGALQA
+1326 
-1339 NAQSGTLTVDG
+1339 
-1350 TVTSLSTAQL
+1350 
-1360 QAGSDTT
+1360 
-1367 VTGALQSAGRLDLT
+1367 
-1381 SGGNLG
+1381 
-1387 IGGTVSA
+1387 
-1394 LSDAAV
+1394 
-1400 TSSGAATVNGLLQSA
+1400 
-1415 GPLTLTSGANT
+1415 
-1426 SIGGTVLSTGDV
+1426 
-1438 TLKNAAG
+1438 
-1445 SLTSTGTIQAGRDLL
+1445 
-1460 IDAAHAVDLGTLQT
+1460 
-1474 TAQRDITVL
+1474 
-1483 AGGDLIANG
+1483 
-1492 TVIGQRNGVLN
+1492 
-1503 AGGAIGGAAAIAFG
+1503 
-1517 QAATLQSGG
+1517 
-1526 DTRLTGSL
+1526 
-1534 RGDTVQMQA
+1534 
-1543 GGSASLHDVTA
+1543 
-1554 AATMS
+1554 
-1559 LSAAQDLATTG
+1559 
-1570 TVVAGSTA
+1570 VVAGARA

-1586 GVDGVMQ
+1586 RVGGAMQ

-1601 ATNGS
+1601 ATGGS
-1606 ISTSGPIAGNGAIGM
+1606 ISTSAPIAGNGAINM

-1641 NAARDVSATQA
+1641 TAARDVSATQG
-1652 LNVLAN
+1652 LSVLAN
-1658 DLRITAGNNIGV
+1658 DLRITAGNNAGL
-1670 ADVQAGGALSVTAR
+1670 ADVEAGGAFSVTAR
-1684 NGDAAFNGTAAAL
+1684 NGDATFNGTAAAL
-1697 GETTVNA
+1697 GETTMNA

-1710 RGTLAGGGDG
+1710 RGALAGGGDG

-1742 AGGATLGVNAAR
+1742 AGGATLDVNAAR
-1754 DVTIG
+1754 DVTVG

-1767 GDMTLAAG
+1767 GDMTLAAA
-1775 AGSITSQG
+1775 AGSVTSQG
-1783 TLAAERTAALTAARD
+1783 TLAAERNAALTASKD
-1798 VSLTGKTSVGGDAA
+1798 VSLTGKTSVGGDAS

-1834 AGNDVTIGGSTV
+1834 AGNDVAIGGSTV
-1846 FTNDVAAK
+1846 FANDVTAK

-1873 AARAIALKDVQSNA
+1873 AARAVALKDVQSNA
-1887 ALTVNAQGG
+1887 ALTVNAKGG

-1926 AGSLNAASSGNL
+1926 AASLNAASGGNL

-1945 ALADATLQS
+1945 ALADATLHS
-1954 AADLNVNGTLHAG
+1954 AADLNVNGTLHAA
-1967 GPLAA
+1967 GPLVAT
-1972 SSNGTL
+1972 SNGAL
-1978 SVGGTLDAATDATL
+1978 SVGGKLDAATDATL
-1992 SAARGLVV
+1992 SAARGLAV
-2000 DGTVNAGRKL
+2000 DGTVSAGRKL
-2010 GMTSGGPTTL
+2010 DMTSGGPTTL
-2020 RGVVNAAASGAL
+2020 RGIVNAAGAGTL

-2074 AAGALTSTGTLQ
+2074 AAGSLTSTGTLQ
-2086 SGGNLSADAAGT
+2086 SGGNLSAGAAGT

-2109 GDLAVN
+2109 GDLTAN
-2115 AGRDLH
+2115 AGRDLR

-2139 IGGAGALAFGGAATL
+2139 IGGAGALAFGGAAAL
-2154 QSGGDMLLTGSLRG
+2154 QSGGDTLLSGSLRG
-2168 DRVDVNAGGNA
+2168 DKVDVNAGGNA
-2179 TLHDVNAGAAMTL
+2179 TLHDVTAGALMTL
-2192 ASAGNLSTTGAVTG
+2192 ASAGNLRTTGAVTG
-2206 NAAVLLRAGGD
+2206 NADVMLRAGGD
-2217 IDHSGVLQAIGN
+2217 IDHGGVLQAIGN

-2238 VASTGSIETNGALAV
+2238 VASTGSIATNGALAV
-2253 KAGTDIALGGKT
+2253 NAGTDIALGGT
-2265 ASALNT
+2265 TSSALNT
-2271 TLTAGR
+2271 ALKAGR
-2277 DIAIGGSLASGGA
+2277 DIAIGGSLTSGGA
-2290 FDATAGGNAGIAG
+2290 FDATAGANARIAG
-2303 AVLAIGDTHVGAAND
+2303 AVLAIGDVHVGAAND
-2318 VDVTGKLEGH
+2318 IDVTGKLEGH
-2328 GAGVLAAGRDL
+2328 GAGTLGAGRDL

-2348 QAAMLD
+2348 QAATLD
-2354 AGRDVVQGG
+2354 AARDVVQGG
-2363 LVQGHTVA
+2363 TVQGHTVA
-2371 ITAAG
+2371 VTAAG
-2376 NARVTNVQADDTL
+2376 NASVTNVQADDTL

-2394 GTRTDTGFGNLTIN
+2394 GTRTDTGPGNLTIN

-2422 QDVSVSGKLQGAATV
+2422 QDVSVPGKLQGATTV
-2437 GIDAGRSAVIGGAVQ
+2437 GIDAGRHAVIAGAVQ

-2481 TGRDLALGATT
+2481 TGRDLSLGATT
-2492 SAVGDMTLTAAR
+2492 SAVGDVTLNAAR

-2536 QGVFDAAA
+2536 QGGFDAAA
-2544 QRNAVSG
+2544 QRNVASG
-2551 GLVQARSVQLQGGND
+2551 GLVQAKSVRVQGGND

-2577 FDLKALGNAGGG
+2577 VDLKALGNAGGG

-2595 TAQAAGAATATA
+2595 TVQAAGAATVAA
-2607 AHDVRVTGTLSN
+2607 AHDARVTGTLSN
-2619 GAAQTLS
+2619 GAAQALT
-2626 AGNDVVVSGTSK
+2626 AGNDVVVSGTSQ

-2676 TIAAAGMTTVQAGHD
+2676 TIAATGMTTVQAGRD

-2718 AFGQD
+2718 AYGQA
-2723 ATLVASH
+2723 ATLAASH

-2761 DLSVVANGLAGG
+2761 DLSIVANGLAGG

-2787 FSLQAARDVSVS
+2787 FSLQAARDVNVS
-2799 HAINAGAATGIT
+2799 HAINAGATTGIT
-2811 AARNVALGDVNT
+2811 AARNVALADVNT
-2823 AGDLNVTA
+2823 AGDLAITA

-2852 QAIALSGQTVSGG
+2852 QAIAVSGQTVSGG

-2873 DMTLVGS
+2873 DITLTGS
-2880 IAAQNAGKLTAG
+2880 IAAQQVGKLTAG
-2892 GSIDAASIAF
+2892 GSIDAASMAF
-2902 GKQATVSAANNIAV
+2902 GKQATVSAANSIAV
-2916 KGGVTTDGDLAMTAG
+2916 KGSVATDGDLAMTAG
-2931 NDLAIGSAQTG
+2931 HDLAIGSAQAG

-2951 HNGAGDVI
+2951 HNGAGDVV
-2959 VNGGLISGQATTIAA
+2959 VNGGLASGTATTIAA
-2974 ARDVGIAGSVGSGAS
+2974 ARDVAIAGSVGSGAS

-2999 IAGAIRSNADTSLSA
+2999 ITGAIRSNADTSLTA
-3014 TNGNLVVGGDF
+3014 TSGNLAVGGDI

-3036 GSLALLTGGLSNGD
+3036 GTLALLSGGLANGD

-3055 GGAMTLGGALFG
+3055 GGAMTLGGGLFG
-3067 LGGASLDA
+3067 LGAANLNA
-3075 GGAITGGSALTFG
+3075 GGAIAGGSALTFG
-3088 KDIGVTSGGGVA
+3088 KDIGVTSGAGVT

-3112 TSTGDLSLG
+3112 TSNGDMSVG
-3121 ATTAVGGVSAT
+3121 AATAVGGVSAT

-3146 GGNVQIQAANNVQ
+3146 GGNVQIQAANNVS
-3159 VTGALSSMG
+3159 VTDALSSMG
-3168 TVNVNGVNGNVTLA
+3168 TVNVNGANGNVTLA

-3191 LHAGQDLTLGG
+3191 LHAGQNLTLGG

-3209 LGLSGGNVTLNGSV
+3209 LGVSGGNVMLNGTV
-3223 VGSKNVTVSAQGT
+3223 TGSKNVTVSAQGA
-3236 VDAGNATI
+3236 VDAGNASI
-3244 VASQNLQVSGAN
+3244 VASQDLKVSGAN
-3256 VTLGDATVGGALTA
+3256 VTLGNATVGGALNA

-3278 AGGHAVNVVGNATLT
+3278 AGGRAVNVVGNATLT
-3293 SQNGMYNAAHVLAG
+3293 SQNGLYNAAHVLAG

-3314 NLTNAPGATL
+3314 NLTNAAGASL

-3334 SNFTNAGLVNGTTTN
+3334 PNFTNAGLVNGTTTN

-3358 VGGSLMAVDALG
+3358 VGGSLMGVNALN
-3370 INAGS
+3370 INTGS
-3375 LNNQNGIVFAG
+3375 LNNQNGVIFAG

-3396 DVSLTING
+3396 DVSLTVNG
-3404 GDGTFYNA
+3404 GNGAFNNA

-3434 QGTISQGGNLSVTAG
+3434 QGTISQGGNLSITAG

-3496 GQVSGRD
+3496 GQVTGSD

-3535 VEAGS
+3535 VEAGN
-3540 VLNVSGWNYDN
+3540 VLTVNGWNYDN
-3551 QGATTQSRGD
+3551 QGATTQSKGD
-3561 ANFNLGGSLF
+3561 VVFRLGGTLQ
-3571 NTGGSLFAGRNIGIS
+3571 NTGGSIFAGRNVDVS
-3586 AAQVIND
+3586 AGAVVND
-3593 QTAPQGAVTTTTQV
+3593 QTAPGAAVTITRDV
-3607 SDPALLMSGS
+3607 VDPALLWSGA
-3617 VGTVTA
+3617 VGAETYWYQYRIP
-3623 GYEKIS
+3623 GPGDS
-3629 GHEQTVSAAYVTSS
+3629 GLNLGDTTFSFNT
-3643 ATLGGLLAP
+3643 TLGNLLSP
-3652 TGSTTNSGLLSASNP
+3652 TGAQAAITSKPSTNPCRVYCGLSVSSP
-3667 VATSG
+3667 VAGSG
-3672 TVTFNQYRIVT
+3672 TVTF
-3683 GTNDHG
+3683 
-3689 TSQNSNY
+3689 SQFQVYVGDNSRGNPRY
-3696 WFVGTGPAAGAL
+3696 ANVWYVGNAPQPGA
-3708 QSATFTLPTVYQ
+3708 QATRTFTLPTVHE
-3720 TTTNQQAGTS
+3720 TTTSQTPGTS

-3738 ISLTAGPLSNKGG
+3738 ISLSAGSLSNRGG
-3751 QIAAQGDI
+3751 QVAAQGDV
-3759 ALNVQSLSNGA
+3759 ALNVGALGNGA
-3770 VAPTMTVNSSTYVDQ
+3770 VAPTMINQSVRTVDQAEYTAFLNQLKAMGTIAAKDAQRQADGIQPTVFSISPNSPAPTSVGTVNSS
-3785 AQYANFLAQ
+3785 
-3794 LAALGSIG
+3794 
-3802 VKGTGNPTGAF
+3802 
-3813 NCDGG
+3813 
-3818 NYCQVGSPY
+3818 
-3827 LPTTFQINRGAAA
+3827 
-3840 PTATG
+3840 
-3845 TVTFTTPTGMI
+3845 TPTGMI
-3856 AAGSNL
+3856 AAGHNL
-3862 TIGGGNLT
+3862 TVGGGNLV
-3870 NQGLLYAGNNVGI
+3870 NEGLLYAGNNVGI
-3883 TSGTLT
+3883 ASGTLT

-3909 NAACGNAGQPRGNNP
+3909 NSACGNAGQPRGNNP
-3924 TTTTFGYSQND
+3924 TTTTFGYAQNN

-3964 VVGGVGTTASST
+3964 VIGGVGSTASST

-4030 GYKESYCEGYVDQQS
+4030 GYKESYCEGYVDKQA

-4054 NNLQV
+4054 NNLQI

-4120 PEQCQAL
+4120 PEQCKAL

-4132 TSTGGTIDPPTPV
+4132 TSTGGVIDPPTPV

-4150 TIQAPNLSISSG
+4150 TIQAPNLSISSN
-4162 GQIQNVGNVIGTSVS
+4162 GQIQNVGNVLGTSVS
-4177 LSGQKLINGIK
+4177 LSGQKLINGI
-4188 TPNTYTPQVGSPE
+4188 TTANTYTPRVNAPSQVIS
-4201 RVITLSPVTLPG
+4201 LSPVDLPG

-4219 RAVGTGTLPTP
+4219 RAVGMGALPTP
-4230 VAGKASYVN
+4230 VAGKASYVDA
-4239 ESLGASGLLGAQ
+4239 SLGGSALGSVGPQ

-4257 PPNLQPSS
+4257 PPSLQPSS
-4265 TLFYFNPQE
+4265 TLFYYNPQE

-4284 QQTGKSSFVDGLS
+4284 KQTGKSSFVDGLT
-4297 YDSKH
+4297 YDSK
-4302 NMSVTEQEKEYLYGN
+4302 NNVSVTAQEKEYLYQN
-4317 ALDYSKSHGLQLGAA
+4317 ALDYSKTQGLQLGAA
-4332 LTQEQI
+4332 LTQTQV
-4338 NTLDKPM
+4338 NALDKPM

-4356 TCHATGTAS
+4356 TCHATGAAT

-4373 PQVYLPQDTQAL
+4373 PQVYLPQDTHAM
-4385 SAGGNISG
+4385 SAGGNITG
-4393 HDVTLKFNQDGNG
+4393 RDVTLKFNQDGNG
-4406 SILNTGSITA
+4406 SILNTGNITA

-4440 QKVDG
+4440 QKVEG
-4445 GYLNTTGTVVQ
+4445 GYLKTTGTTVQ

-4465 MELNVQALNQIGG
+4465 MDLNVQALNQIGG

-4490 AVSTQAM
+4490 AAATQAM
-4497 LASLQWQLGG
+4497 LASLQRQLGG
-4507 DFVQQTLTDHLHS
+4507 DFAQQTLSDHLHS
-4520 DFVKEGGAF
+4520 DFVKQGGFGPEQLFSMAAAVALSAMGMPVVAAMMSTALNQAF
-4529 GMVQLGALV
+4529 NDQGFSLGGILKAGAVAYVTQGLTQGLGFNAV
-4538 AAIAI
+4538 SMSSLGDGIVAGTVTVDQITQAAIAMVGRGLI
-4543 SLVTY
+4543 S
-4548 GAASA
+4548 
-4553 AIGATLGEAGG
+4553 ATVN
-4564 TFAAATAATTT
+4564 TAA
-4575 VEGIALPAVSAGL
+4575 
-4588 GNMVLSAGIA
+4588 
-4598 GIASSVGSQLVG
+4598 
-4610 TGSVKWGSAFEA
+4610 
-4622 GAIAAVTAGL
+4622 
-4632 TNGIT
+4632 
-4637 YDANAGLGFTTQ
+4637 Y
-4649 PLVQGGTTSSLASLS
+4649 
-4664 GVNPAIGN
+4664 
-4672 TANQA
+4672 
-4677 TTSAASTLAT
+4677 
-4687 RGLAM
+4687 
-4692 LAEAGISAGVRTAI
+4692 
-4706 EGGSFGS
+4706 GGSFGEVLRGS
-4713 ALKSGMVSEL
+4713 VVSDL
-4723 AAAGAFA
+4723 AAVGAGAVGQLDSNGFFGS
-4730 IGDQADPLTLQN
+4730 GDGFKLGYVAA
-4742 IVEHA
+4742 HA
-4747 ALGCAAGAVGGTGCG
+4747 ALGCAGSAAGGTGCAAG
-4762 SGAIGGGVSAI
+4762 ALGGALSSGLNPIIDASGNIPAPLLTGIETLVSA
-4773 VSPWLTY
+4773 T
-4780 GASKTG
+4780 
-4786 ASDDVQNAIVASFAT
+4786 
-4801 FAGGAVA
+4801 VA
-4808 GALGGDISSG
+4808 GALGFNVQG
-4818 ALAAQNEALNNT
+4818 AVSAAQNETQNNWLNHKPASLMALSEQQLLDRAVAACNKGNSDACQVKNVLVASSQKRDAWLASACAGGSGSPDCKAAFAAALAGGNDVKFVNGT
-4830 LQHKELAL
+4830 AYAFDPNAPGIKAIDSPYQQLYAGSFDGRLAVNLLDGLQNAPIDLPIIASIKGIGKLFGIGTETVTTASSSGWKVFNGIEINPILPPPVAGWDYSPNMLKGKTENQIWAHWTGYQGEINLANKVAGL
-4838 EAIGKVLSRNH
+4838 PNESVLLWGDAIGTNGNDIVSVNRATGQV
-4849 SLAAKYSP
+4849 SLWDSKYSSAAGS
-4857 ETLLKAAENVY
+4857 LK
-4868 GAGGGKDGMN
+4868 
-4878 VWSSEADARAAT
+4878 SSPTFTPGSNRLNSAID
-4890 AQRGTTYY
+4890 
-4898 RDASGRYI
+4898 
-4906 ERWNV
+4906 
-4911 PDDAEYQARLI
+4911 QARLVVE
-4922 IDNAAHMYGARYASL
+4922 N
-4937 SADNFGQLMSSY
+4937 SA
-4949 VKTIGVDPS
+4949 
-4958 NFQGV
+4958 
-4963 GEAAAMGLGAFGSV
+4963 
-4977 VKRDGAVVAGSKGAA
+4977 
-4992 TDITGSAQSLYDQLP
+4992 
-5007 KRLQTKTVATDGET
+5007 
-5021 DTISGYGTYLPDGY
+5021 LPDSVKATALGNINRGNFVTNTVGSGGY
-5035 KFVDPAKVAQ
+5035 KNSV
-5045 RADEIGHELR
+5045 
-5055 AAGAMD
+5055 
-5061 QGVPGQ
+5061 
-5067 YSASHAEKQVIVNN
+5067 QV
-5081 PGAAQVDVSRP
+5081 RF
-5092 MCTDCQAFYKAEAA
+5092 C
-5106 AQNRPLVVSDPNATR
+5106 
-5121 IFLPNGNVMV
+5121 NGS
-5131 NPRK
+5131 PC

>member
-1 MNTSKRKVLQ
+1 MQ
-11 QLAAAAAARVGARA
+11 QLAAAAAARVGAHERA
-25 ETMMSRF
+25 EALMSRF
-32 FRVNAY
+32 FRTHAY
-38 ALREYSGWQRA
+38 ALREYSWWQRV

-71 DAAGTLGAGNRRMD
+71 DAAGMLGAGNRRLD
-85 DDTWRR
+85 DDTWQQL
-91 VLDLASLRVRF
+91 LDLASLRVRL
-102 SMQIA
+102 SMQLA

-113 DPTAPITFQP
+113 DPTAPISFQP

-177 GDVQANPNLNGRAA
+177 GNVQANPNLNGRAA

-203 GYASL
+203 AYASL

-234 AGFTN
+234 TGFTN

-252 LNGVGGTPTDY
+252 LSGVGGAPTDY

-305 TIGINAPLYAGTRIN
+305 TIGINAPLYAGMRIN
-320 AIAGRQFVTPSAA
+320 TIAGRQFVTPSAA
-333 DATGT
+333 DGTGT
-338 TYGTT
+338 TYGTA
-343 SNGAINSAAAINAAN
+343 SNGALNSAAAINAAN

-404 TLSANGDV
+404 LLSSNGDV

-424 VQGAG
+424 VQSAG

-435 THIGVGGYTI
+435 THIGVGGYAI

-481 IAIAGGGA
+481 IAIAGGA
-489 NVTLGD
+489 NVALGD
-495 VQTGGTLSVAA
+495 VQTGGTLATTA
-506 RGGAGGDVTL
+506 QGGDVAL

-523 GGTSLGA
+523 GGTTLRA
-530 SRDVRINNRLDSQTI
+530 ARDVQVNNHLDSQTI

-551 NIGIAG
+551 SIGVAG
-557 PVSATGHLTLI
+557 PVSATGNVTLT

-581 SGQRL
+581 SGGRL
-586 SLNAGHDVAAT
+586 SLNAGHDVAAS
-597 GALQANGDLSVRAG
+597 GALQANGDLSVHAG
-611 NSASVGDIHAGG
+611 NNASVGDIHAGG
-623 AIDVSAQGTAGG
+623 AIDVSAQGAAGG
-635 GDLAFNGE
+635 GDLSFNGN
-643 TQVTGA
+643 TQVAGA
-649 ARVASARDIT
+649 TRVASARDIT

-682 RGTVQSA
+682 HGTVQST

-720 VALLGTTGAMADTTL
+720 VALLGTTGAIADTTL

-740 VTVGGTL
+740 VAVGGTL
-747 SGRGGVRIDAGRD
+747 SGHGGARIDAGRD

-806 SSAALQ
+806 STAALQ

-820 TIDGTVTSLSTTQ
+820 TVDGTVTSLSTTQ

-839 TAVTGTL
+839 TSVTGKL
-846 QSTGRLDVASG
+846 QSTDRLAVTSG
-857 GGVAIAGQVNT
+857 GSLAIAGQVNAL
-868 VSTGTFRAGNRF
+868 STGTFRSGNRF

-899 ASIGGTVNAL
+899 LSIGGTVNAL
-909 SDAMLASSGGATVN
+909 ADAVLASGGGATVN
-923 GLLQSAGPLTLT
+923 GLLQSAGPLKLT

-945 VLSTGDVTLKNAAG
+945 VLSTGDATLTNAAG

-975 DAAHAV
+975 DAAQAV
-981 DLGKQQTI
+981 DLGKQQTT

-999 GDLIANGTVMG
+999 GDLTANGTVIG
-1010 QRNGVLNAGGTLG
+1010 QRNGTLNAGGTLG
-1023 GAASIAFGQAAT
+1023 GAAAIAFGQAAT

-1059 SASLHDVQAAS
+1059 SASLHDVQAVSA
-1070 SMSLAATQDLAT
+1070 MSLSAAQDLAT
-1082 TGNLIGN
+1082 TGSVIGN
-1089 ATTTLQAGRDLGVS
+1089 ATTTLNAGRDVAVS
-1103 GAVQSSQTLTL
+1103 GTVQSSQTLTL
-1114 TAGRDVATTGAMR
+1114 TAGRDVATTGALR

-1140 AIGDVQ
+1140 TIGDLQ
-1146 VGTALDVK
+1146 AGSLLDVK
-1154 SQGTAG
+1154 SNGTAG
-1160 DGDVTLNGNATVAG
+1160 GGDVTLNGNATVAG
-1174 VTNVQAAR
+1174 GTNVQAAR

-1197 LSAQHDVGVN
+1197 LSAQRNVGVN

-1220 TATTGSIASAGI
+1220 TAATGSISSAGT
-1232 LNGAGSLTANAA
+1232 LNGAGGLTANAA
-1244 QDVALTGTTVFTG
+1244 QDVALTGATLFTG
-1257 DAAVTAGRDVTVGG
+1257 DAAVKAGRDVTVGG

-1314 GMNVTLGSGQSM
+1314 GTNVTLGSGQSM
-1326 TLHDVQSSGALQA
+1326 TLHDVQSSAALQA
-1339 NAQSGTLTVDG
+1339 IAKNGTLTVDG

-1360 QAGSDTT
+1360 KSGSDTT
-1367 VTGALQSAGRLDLT
+1367 VTGTLQSAGRLDLT

-1394 LSDAAV
+1394 LSDAIV
-1400 TSSGAATVNGLLQSA
+1400 TSSGAATVNGVLQSA

-1438 TLKNAAG
+1438 TLTNAAG
-1445 SLTSTGTIQAGRDLL
+1445 SLTSTGAIQAGRDLL
-1460 IDAAHAVDLGTLQT
+1460 IDAAHAVDLGTQQT
-1474 TAQRDITVL
+1474 TAQRDLTVR
-1483 AGGDLIANG
+1483 AGGDLTANG
-1492 TVIGQRNGVLN
+1492 TVIGQRNGTLN
-1503 AGGAIGGAAAIAFG
+1503 AGGALGGAAAIAFG

-1526 DTRLTGSL
+1526 DMHLTGSL
-1534 RGDTVQMQA
+1534 RGDTVQTQA

-1559 LSAAQDLATTG
+1559 LTATQDLATTG
-1570 TVVAGSTA
+1570 NVVAGARA

-1586 GVDGVMQ
+1586 RVGGAMQ

-1601 ATNGS
+1601 ATGGS
-1606 ISTSGPIAGNGAIGM
+1606 ISTSAPIAGNGAINM

-1641 NAARDVSATQA
+1641 TAARDVSATQG
-1652 LNVLAN
+1652 LSVLAN
-1658 DLRITAGNNIGV
+1658 DLRITAGNNAGL
-1670 ADVQAGGALSVTAR
+1670 ADVQAGGAFSVTAR
-1684 NGDAAFNGTAAAL
+1684 NGDATFNGTAAAL

-1704 GRDVVV
+1704 GRDVAV
-1710 RGTLAGGGDG
+1710 RGALAGGGDG
-1720 TSATHAPTSVQ
+1720 SSATHAPTSVQ

-1742 AGGATLGVNAAR
+1742 AGGATLDVNAAR
-1754 DVTIG
+1754 DVTVG

-1767 GDMTLAAG
+1767 GDMTLAAA
-1775 AGSITSQG
+1775 AGSVTSQG
-1783 TLAAERTAALTAARD
+1783 TLAAERNAALTAGKD
-1798 VSLTGKTSVGGDAA
+1798 VSLTGKTSVGGDAS

-1834 AGNDVTIGGSTV
+1834 AGNDVAIGGSTV
-1846 FTNDVAAK
+1846 FANDVTAK

-1873 AARAIALKDVQSNA
+1873 AARAVALKDVQSNA
-1887 ALTVNAQGG
+1887 ALTVNAKGG

-1911 LNAAGDLTLNGALQT
+1911 LNAAGDLTVNGALQT
-1926 AGSLNAASSGNL
+1926 AGSLNAASGGNL
-1938 AINGAVN
+1938 AVNGAVN
-1945 ALADATLQS
+1945 ALADATLHS
-1954 AADLNVNGTLHAG
+1954 AADLNVNGTLHAA
-1967 GPLAA
+1967 GPLVAT
-1972 SSNGTL
+1972 SNGAL
-1978 SVGGTLDAATDATL
+1978 SVGGKLDAATDATL
-1992 SAARGLVV
+1992 SAARGLAV
-2000 DGTVNAGRKL
+2000 DGTVTAGRKL
-2010 GMTSGGPTTL
+2010 DMTSGGPTTL
-2020 RGVVNAAASGAL
+2020 RGIVNAAGAGTL

-2074 AAGALTSTGTLQ
+2074 AAGSLTSTGTLQ
-2086 SGGNLSADAAGT
+2086 SGGNLSAGAAGT
-2098 IDLGQGRTTAL
+2098 IDLGHGRTTAL
-2109 GDLAVN
+2109 GDLTAN
-2115 AGRDLH
+2115 AGRDLR

-2154 QSGGDMLLTGSLRG
+2154 QSGGDTLLSGALRG
-2168 DRVDVNAGGNA
+2168 DKVDVNAGGNA
-2179 TLHDVNAGAAMTL
+2179 TLHDVTAGALMTL
-2192 ASAGNLSTTGAVTG
+2192 ASAGNLRTTGAVTG
-2206 NAAVLLRAGGD
+2206 NADVMLRAGGD
-2217 IDHSGVLQAIGN
+2217 IDHGGVLQAIGN

-2238 VASTGSIETNGALAV
+2238 VVSTGSIATNGALAV
-2253 KAGTDIALGGKT
+2253 NAGTDIALGGTT

-2271 TLTAGR
+2271 ALKAGR

-2290 FDATAGGNAGIAG
+2290 FDATAGANTRIVG
-2303 AVLAIGDTHVGAAND
+2303 AVLAIGDVHVGAAND
-2318 VDVTGKLEGH
+2318 IDVTGKLEGH
-2328 GAGVLAAGRDL
+2328 GAGTLGAGRDL

-2348 QAAMLD
+2348 QAATLD

-2363 LVQGHTVA
+2363 TVQGHTVA
-2371 ITAAG
+2371 VTAAG
-2376 NARVTNVQADDTL
+2376 NASVTNVQADDTL

-2394 GTRTDTGFGNLTIN
+2394 GTRTDTGPGNLTIT

-2437 GIDAGRSAVIGGAVQ
+2437 GIDAGRHAVIAGAVQ

-2481 TGRDLALGATT
+2481 TGRDLSLGATT
-2492 SAVGDMTLTAAR
+2492 SAVGDVTLDAAR

-2536 QGVFDAAA
+2536 QGGFDAAA
-2544 QRNAVSG
+2544 QRNVASG
-2551 GLVQARSVQLQGGND
+2551 GLVQAKSVRVQGGND
-2566 ASVNDVVSATT
+2566 ASVNDVVSVSTV
-2577 FDLKALGNAGGG
+2577 DLKALGNAGGG

-2595 TAQAAGAATATA
+2595 TVQAAGAATVAA
-2607 AHDVRVTGTLSN
+2607 AHDARVTGTLAN
-2619 GAAQTLS
+2619 GAAQALT
-2626 AGNDVVVSGTSK
+2626 AGNDVVVSGTSQ

-2676 TIAAAGMTTVQAGHD
+2676 TIAATGMTTVQAGRD

-2706 TAARDIAGAGSV
+2706 TAAGDIAGAGSV
-2718 AFGQD
+2718 AFGQA
-2723 ATLVASH
+2723 ATLAASH

-2761 DLSVVANGLAGG
+2761 DLSIVANGLAGG

-2787 FSLQAARDVSVS
+2787 FSLQAARDVNVS
-2799 HAINAGAATGIT
+2799 HAINAGATTGIT
-2811 AARNVALGDVNT
+2811 AARNVALADVNT
-2823 AGDLNVTA
+2823 AGDLAITA

-2852 QAIALSGQTVSGG
+2852 QAIAVSGQTVSGG

-2873 DMTLVGS
+2873 DMTLTGS
-2880 IAAQNAGKLTAG
+2880 IAAQQVGKLTAG
-2892 GSIDAASIAF
+2892 GSIDAASMAF
-2902 GKQATVSAANNIAV
+2902 GKQATVSAANSIAV
-2916 KGGVTTDGDLAMTAG
+2916 KGSVATDGDLAMTAG
-2931 NDLAIGSAQTG
+2931 NDLAIGSAQAG

-2951 HNGAGDVI
+2951 HNGAGDVV
-2959 VNGGLISGQATTIAA
+2959 VNGGLASGTATTIAA
-2974 ARDVGIAGSVGSGAS
+2974 ARDVAIAGSVGSGAS

-2999 IAGAIRSNADTSLSA
+2999 ITGAIRSNADTSLTA
-3014 TNGNLVVGGDF
+3014 TSGNLAVGGDL

-3036 GSLALLTGGLSNGD
+3036 GTLALLSGGLANGD

-3055 GGAMTLGGALFG
+3055 GGAMTLGGGLFG
-3067 LGGASLDA
+3067 LGAANLNA

-3088 KDIGVTSGGGVA
+3088 KDIGVTSGAGVT

-3112 TSTGDLSLG
+3112 TSNGDMSLG

-3146 GGNVQIQAANNVQ
+3146 GGNVQIQAANNVS
-3159 VTGALSSMG
+3159 VTDALSSMG
-3168 TVNVNGVNGNVTLA
+3168 TVNVNGANGNVTLA

-3191 LHAGQDLTLGG
+3191 LHAGQNLTLGG

-3209 LGLSGGNVTLNGSV
+3209 LGVSGGNVMLNGTV
-3223 VGSKNVTVSAQGT
+3223 TGSKNVTVSAQGA
-3236 VDAGNATI
+3236 VDAGTASI
-3244 VASQNLQVSGAN
+3244 VASQDLKVSGAN
-3256 VTLGDATVGGALTA
+3256 VTLGNATVGGALNA

-3278 AGGHAVNVVGNATLT
+3278 AGGRAVNVVGNATLT
-3293 SQNGMYNAAHVLAG
+3293 SQNGLYNAAHVLAG

-3314 NLTNAPGATL
+3314 NLTNAAGASL

-3358 VGGSLMAVDALG
+3358 VGGSLMGVNALN
-3370 INAGS
+3370 INTGS
-3375 LNNQNGIVFAG
+3375 LNNQNGVIFAG

-3396 DVSLTING
+3396 DVSLTVNG
-3404 GDGTFYNA
+3404 GNGAFNNA

-3434 QGTISQGGNLSVTAG
+3434 QGTISQGGNLSITAG

-3496 GQVSGRD
+3496 GQVTGSD

-3535 VEAGS
+3535 VEARS
-3540 VLNVSGWNYDN
+3540 VLTVNGWNYDN

-3561 ANFNLGGSLF
+3561 VNFNLGGTLW
-3571 NTGGSLFAGRNIGIS
+3571 NTGGSIFAGNNVNIRAG
-3586 AAQVIND
+3586 AVVND
-3593 QTAPQGAVTTTTQV
+3593 QTAPSGSTTTTTVITNPSVLWSGVVGQV
-3607 SDPALLMSGS
+3607 
-3617 VGTVTA
+3617 TVNYQTYGGGDA
-3623 GYEKIS
+3623 GELFS
-3629 GHEQTVSAAYVTSS
+3629 ETQSFT
-3643 ATLGGLLAP
+3643 ATLGGLLSP
-3652 TGSTTNSGLLSASNP
+3652 TGSQKQVDVSGFYGSCNENCGLSAGQP
-3667 VATSG
+3667 TAGSG
-3672 TVTFNQYRIVT
+3672 VVYFNQYSVT
-3683 GTNDHG
+3683 TGYDG
-3689 TSQNSNY
+3689 QRQNLWY
-3696 WFVGTGPAAGAL
+3696 VGAAPDRSAL
-3708 QSATFTLPTVYQ
+3708 RTASFTLPTVYQ
-3720 TTTNQQAGTS
+3720 TTTSQRPGVS
-3730 GVISAGGS
+3730 GVISAGNS
-3738 ISLTAGPLSNKGG
+3738 ISLAANSLSNQGG
-3751 QIAAQGDI
+3751 QIAAQGNI
-3759 ALNVQSLSNGA
+3759 TLNVQSLANGA
-3770 VAPTMTVNSSTYVDQ
+3770 VAPTTTSQNTVTVD
-3785 AQYANFLAQ
+3785 ANQYAAFLSQ
-3794 LAALGSIG
+3794 LKALGTIA
-3802 VKGTGNPTGAF
+3802 VAGTGNASGVYGCIGDSCFVGRTLQPTQFSIQPSSPVPVATGAVS
-3813 NCDGG
+3813 
-3818 NYCQVGSPY
+3818 Y
-3827 LPTTFQINRGAAA
+3827 
-3840 PTATG
+3840 
-3845 TVTFTTPTGMI
+3845 TTPTGMI
-3856 AAGSNL
+3856 AAAGNL
-3862 TIGGGNLT
+3862 TFAGGNLT
-3870 NQGLLYAGNNVGI
+3870 NAGLLYAGNNVVVQAG
-3883 TSGTLT
+3883 SVS

-3924 TTTTFGYSQND
+3924 TTTTFGYSQSN

-3964 VVGGVGTTASST
+3964 VIGGVGSTASST

-4015 NYGKKEQYSGCMTAG
+4015 NYGTKEQYSGCMTAG
-4030 GYKESYCEGYVDQQS
+4030 GYKESYCEGYVDQQA
-4045 GSSSVISAG
+4045 GSASVISAG
-4054 NNLQV
+4054 NNLQLS
-4059 NAGSL
+4059 AGSL

-4120 PEQCQAL
+4120 PEQCKAL

-4132 TSTGGTIDPPTPV
+4132 TSTGGAIDPPTPV

-4150 TIQAPNLSISSG
+4150 TIQAPNLSISSN
-4162 GQIQNVGNVIGTSVS
+4162 GQIQNVGNVLGTSVS
-4177 LSGQKLINGIK
+4177 LSGQKLINGIT
-4188 TPNTYTPQVGSPE
+4188 TPNTYTPQVGSPQ
-4201 RVITLSPVTLPG
+4201 RVITLSPVMLPG

-4219 RAVGTGTLPTP
+4219 RAVGTGALPTP
-4230 VAGKASYVN
+4230 VAGKASYVDA
-4239 ESLGASGLLGAQ
+4239 SLGRSALGSLGPQ

-4257 PPNLQPSS
+4257 PSSLQPSS
-4265 TLFYFNPQE
+4265 TLFYYNPQE

-4284 QQTGKSSFVDGLS
+4284 KQTGKSSFVDGLT
-4297 YDSKH
+4297 YDSK
-4302 NMSVTEQEKEYLYGN
+4302 NNVSVTAQEKAYLYQN
-4317 ALDYSKSHGLQLGAA
+4317 ALDYSKTHGLQLGAA
-4332 LTQEQI
+4332 LTQTQV
-4338 NTLDKPM
+4338 NALDKPM

-4356 TCHATGTAS
+4356 TCHATGTAT

-4373 PQVYLPQDTQAL
+4373 PQVYLSQDTTAM

-4393 HDVTLKFNQDGNG
+4393 RDVTLKFNQDGNG

-4429 QANQVNVGEIW
+4429 QANQVDVGEIW
-4440 QKVDG
+4440 QKVDH
-4445 GYLNTTGTVVQ
+4445 GYLNTTGTMVQ

-4465 MELNVQALNQIGG
+4465 MDLNVQTLNQIGG

-4490 AVSTQAM
+4490 QAGTQEV
-4497 LASLQWQLGG
+4497 LAGLQQQLGLN
-4507 DFVQQTLTDHLHS
+4507 FTQTSVTDHLHS
-4520 DFVKEGGAF
+4520 DFVKEGGGLPSF
-4529 GMVQLGALV
+4529 MV

-4543 SLVTY
+4543 AASIATAG
-4548 GAASA
+4548 GAA
-4553 AIGATLGEAGG
+4553 
-4564 TFAAATAATTT
+4564 AAAGVVMTQ
-4575 VEGIALPAVSAGL
+4575 L
-4588 GNMVLSAGIA
+4588 
-4598 GIASSVGSQLVG
+4598 SVGSVMIGALGGMV
-4610 TGSVKWGSAFEA
+4610 GSAVSQVASGQGLNLGKIVEA
-4622 GAIAAVTAGL
+4622 GAIAAVTAGAIAAL
-4632 TNGIT
+4632 GAGTQGLQQLGGKIANGTVTMGDLGLAAVNIGERGLVSAT
-4637 YDANAGLGFTTQ
+4637 VNTVIGGGSFARAFENSVIGDVGLVGASAIGMASTDPNSMLAEGSPGYVLAHAGLGC
-4649 PLVQGGTTSSLASLS
+4649 ALS
-4664 GVNPAIGN
+4664 
-4672 TANQA
+4672 
-4677 TTSAASTLAT
+4677 
-4687 RGLAM
+4687 
-4692 LAEAGISAGVRTAI
+4692 
-4706 EGGSFGS
+4706 
-4713 ALKSGMVSEL
+4713 
-4723 AAAGAFA
+4723 
-4730 IGDQADPLTLQN
+4730 
-4742 IVEHA
+4742 
-4747 ALGCAAGAVGGTGCG
+4747 AVKGTGCA
-4762 SGAIGGGVSAI
+4762 SGAIGGATSALVAPIARDALYDGKEKVDYVEGADGTVAKVSSFDDSTLNALTAGLSTLAGGALASAAGQN
-4773 VSPWLTY
+4773 VS
-4780 GASKTG
+4780 G
-4786 ASDDVQNAIVASFAT
+4786 AT
-4801 FAGGAVA
+4801 FAAENEVLNNALSPKYAPLKAQLDGCNGQPKACWSDALKSTQAAYEQSKKDVAAMCGAGGDSASCKTARADMAQLYVNQKTLAQSVATMTDNNTIASNAIQNVVSYGVGAVA
-4808 GALGGDISSG
+4808 GGILG
-4818 ALAAQNEALNNT
+4818 
-4830 LQHKELAL
+4830 
-4838 EAIGKVLSRNH
+4838 
-4849 SLAAKYSP
+4849 
-4857 ETLLKAAENVY
+4857 
-4868 GAGGGKDGMN
+4868 
-4878 VWSSEADARAAT
+4878 
-4890 AQRGTTYY
+4890 
-4898 RDASGRYI
+4898 
-4906 ERWNV
+4906 
-4911 PDDAEYQARLI
+4911 RLI
-4922 IDNAAHMYGARYASL
+4922 GAVRGFGASSAASVGKGTGTLTVGDEPYAGPNKLWDGGAAHPVG
-4937 SADNFGQLMSSY
+4937 
-4949 VKTIGVDPS
+4949 S
-4958 NFQGV
+4958 N
-4963 GEAAAMGLGAFGSV
+4963 
-4977 VKRDGAVVAGSKGAA
+4977 
-4992 TDITGSAQSLYDQLP
+4992 
-5007 KRLQTKTVATDGET
+5007 
-5021 DTISGYGTYLPDGY
+5021 GTAP
-5035 KFVDPAKVAQ
+5035 VTS
-5045 RADEIGHELR
+5045 
-5055 AAGAMD
+5055 
-5061 QGVPGQ
+5061 GVPPQLLAGQ
-5067 YSASHAEKQVIVNN
+5067 S
-5081 PGAAQVDVSRP
+5081 
-5092 MCTDCQAFYKAEAA
+5092 AEAA
-5106 AQNRPLVVSDPNATR
+5106 QLAALNSSGKVPFTPTPEQVNSAAFNVIVGQPKYTPSGDLVGVIFDGNTPGGLVEIKNGTSPLDSSYQVRLETFGSLINNTQFTILTNRP
-5121 IFLPNGNVMV
+5121 V
-5131 NPRK
+5131 NPTFSQWLERWGVKVAPLPQ